1 MSTTFLKKI
10 EKIFKNAAKPYFMR
24 VSGQKKLRKIRFWLE
39 KSQENDKI

>member
-24 VSGQKKLRKIRFWLE
+24 VSGKKITLNMLLVGKITRK
-39 KSQENDKI
+39 